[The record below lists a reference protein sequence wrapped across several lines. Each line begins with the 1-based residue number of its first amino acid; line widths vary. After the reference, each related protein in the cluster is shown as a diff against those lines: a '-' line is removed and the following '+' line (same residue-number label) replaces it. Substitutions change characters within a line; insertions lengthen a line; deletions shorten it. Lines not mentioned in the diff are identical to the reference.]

1 MKPLNDILDNFSP
14 TRHAC
19 HAILWEYDWPRIS
32 LVSVHVN
39 TRIILDVEH
48 EDLNRV
54 PLIEKVR

>member
-14 TRHAC
+14 TRFPYLL
-19 HAILWEYDWPRIS
+19 ILWIYDFPHMP
-32 LVSVHVN
+32 LTFGSVK